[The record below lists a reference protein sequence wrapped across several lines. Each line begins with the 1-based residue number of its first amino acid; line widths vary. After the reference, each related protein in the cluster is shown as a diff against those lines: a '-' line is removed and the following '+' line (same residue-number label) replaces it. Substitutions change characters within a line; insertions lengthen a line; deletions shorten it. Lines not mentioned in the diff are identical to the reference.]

1 MVPENEIGQKSGLSR
16 QVRIF
21 ILCLIWYS
29 ASSASNV
36 INKIV
41 LNDFPFAVTVSLAQ
55 YVTTLT
61 LLTPLV
67 RIWKLP
73 QVSFS
78 PHMLKWTII
87 PLSFGKFFSLATSHF
102 SISKV
107 PVSFAHTIKASLPIF
122 VLFLGRVIWGERQP
136 FRIYLSV
143 VPIFVGIGM
152 ATISELN
159 FNLIGTISAFASTV
173 GYALQNL
180 YTKKALRDLNIHQHV
195 LLHKLTLYGVLMMFS
210 LWLFTDAPR
219 ILKADHENLTY
230 RTIIFLLLC
239 SGLMSLV
246 QNLVAFSVM
255 ASMSTVSYSVASA
268 TKRVAVIVVSLI
280 MLKNPVTTMNIVGMV
295 VASFGVFLYNRIKV
309 QVRKAT
315 PLLPSFTAARY
326 TKI

>member
-1 MVPENEIGQKSGLSR
+1 MSESAQPSGALSR
-16 QVRIF
+16 PLKIF

-55 YVTTLT
+55 YTVTLIC
-61 LLTPLV
+61 LTPLV

-73 QVSFS
+73 KISFT
-78 PHMLKWTII
+78 PHMLKWSIL

-107 PVSFAHTIKASLPIF
+107 PVSFAHTIKASQPIF
-122 VLFLGRVIWGERQP
+122 VLLLSRAIWGERQSP
-136 FRIYLSV
+136 RIYLSV
-143 VPIFVGIGM
+143 IPIFIGIGM

-159 FNLIGTISAFASTV
+159 FNLVGTISAFASTV

-180 YTKKALRDLNIHQHV
+180 YTKKAMRDLQIHQHV
-195 LLHKLTLYGVLMMFS
+195 LLQQLTFYGLFMMIS
-210 LWLFTDAPR
+210 LWCVTDAPK
-219 ILKADHENLTY
+219 ILSANHENLTY
-230 RTIIFLLLC
+230 RTIIFLLLS

-255 ASMSTVSYSVASA
+255 ANMTTVSFSVASA
-268 TKRVAVIVVSLI
+268 TKRVAVIVVSIL
-280 MLKNPVTTMNIVGMV
+280 MLKNPVTLFNVSGMML
-295 VASFGVFLYNRIKV
+295 ACLGVLCYNRTKV
-309 QVRKAT
+309 QLRKST
-315 PLLPSFTAARY
+315 PLLPYSSVRTA
-326 TKI
+326 